1 MLGSITRALS
11 EIYTRLGSRPF
22 VAEAKL
28 DGQRGQ
34 IHVSTT
40 EPAGEKGKGSWYDP
54 PPGTEG
60 KRVWVR
66 VFSRH
71 LLEMT
76 DKYPDIAYTLSA
88 LVHRESSSEQPLTD
102 FIVDCEIVAID
113 PATGAFKT
121 FQELSYRSRKDVEM
135 GDIKVRVGI
144 YAFDLMYLNGQSL
157 LGEPFRKRRELLRSR
172 FAPMRAEDLRL
183 AKWELIPSCTD
194 NEPDKVR
201 AFFEETLKMRAEGIM
216 VKLLDEAEVEVASD
230 AEDDEALQEG
240 DIVESN
246 EVDED
251 ASALTATSPS
261 KGKKTG
267 GKRRKTLP
275 ATYEP
280 DKRADSWLKVKKDYL
295 EYVTTCLCRGPSP
308 C

>member
-40 EPAGEKGKGSWYDP
+40 EPVGEKGKGSWYDP
-54 PPGTEG
+54 LPGTEG

-88 LVHRESSSEQPLTD
+88 LVHRESTSSQPLTD
-102 FIVDCEIVAID
+102 FIIDCEIVAID
-113 PATGAFKT
+113 PASGAFKT

-144 YAFDLMYLNGQSL
+144 YAFDLMYLNGKSL
-157 LGEPFRKRRELLRSR
+157 LGEPFRKRREMLRDR
-172 FAPMRAEDLRL
+172 FAPMRPEDLRL

-216 VKLLDEAEVEVASD
+216 VKLLDEAEIEVASD
-230 AEDDEALQEG
+230 AEEDGVDARGQDE
-240 DIVESN
+240 
-246 EVDED
+246 
-251 ASALTATSPS
+251 SALAEEAEFHEESHSDVVPSPS
-261 KGKKTG
+261 KSKKG
-267 GKRRKTLP
+267 SGKRRKTLP

-295 EYVTTCLCRGPSP
+295 E
-308 C
+308 